1 MLARA
6 RAVTGF
12 SSLLSA
18 CAVAACLLWV
28 PVAASAKGKAGA
40 QAGAEVTFTGYQTL
54 GGGRGLVFVELS
66 ELTAVEVHKS
76 GQVVEYKLMGARVP
90 LRNNRNPLL
99 LRDFGSSALTAVL
112 VPDKNAVRLV
122 ITLRSA
128 IALTHRMVARGKG
141 AVLEVELPAAAAK

>member
-6 RAVTGF
+6 RPFAGF
-12 SSLLSA
+12 SSLLTA
-18 CAVAACLLWV
+18 CAVTAGLLGAPADV
-28 PVAASAKGKAGA
+28 SAKGKAAKSGV
-40 QAGAEVTFTGYQTL
+40 EVTFTGYQSL

-99 LRDFGSSALTAVL
+99 LRDFSSSATSAVL
-112 VPDKNAVRLV
+112 VPDKKAVRLV

-128 IALTHRMVARGKG
+128 VTPTHRMIARGKG
-141 AVLEVELPAAAAK
+141 AVLEVELPAPAAK

>member
-6 RAVTGF
+6 RAFAGF
-12 SSLLSA
+12 SSLLTA
-18 CAVAACLLWV
+18 GAVTACLLCASADV
-28 PVAASAKGKAGA
+28 SAKGKAAKG
-40 QAGAEVTFTGYQTL
+40 GVEVTFTGYQSL

-76 GQVVEYKLMGARVP
+76 GQMVEYKLIGARVP

-99 LRDFGSSALTAVL
+99 LRDFSSSAITAVL
-112 VPDKNAVRLV
+112 VPDKKAVRLV

-128 IALTHRMVARGKG
+128 VTPTHRMVARGKG
-141 AVLEVELPAAAAK
+141 AVLEVELPAPPAK